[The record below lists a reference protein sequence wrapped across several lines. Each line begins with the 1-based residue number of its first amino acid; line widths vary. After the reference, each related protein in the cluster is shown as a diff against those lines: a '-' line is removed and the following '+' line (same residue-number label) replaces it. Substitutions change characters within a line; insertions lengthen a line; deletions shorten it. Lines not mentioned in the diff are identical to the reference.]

1 MSGTPLAKGASALF
15 FFVGS
20 AFAQAQH
27 GPAAAIAGQVEAMRV
42 FASMD
47 GVWRGPAWTLQA
59 NGEKR
64 NITQTERIGPFLGG
78 SVKVIEGRG
87 YTADGNVGFNALGI
101 VSYNPATRAYSLRS
115 YALGYAGDFAFTP
128 TADGY
133 AWEVA
138 AGPGAT
144 IRYVATI
151 RDGTLREVG
160 DRIGADQPPLRIFE
174 MELKRVGDTG
184 WPADNPVPQK

>member
-1 MSGTPLAKGASALF
+1 MKTRLLGFLAFLPLL
-15 FFVGS
+15 
-20 AFAQAQH
+20 AFAQGQRD
-27 GPAAAIAGQVEAMRV
+27 PAPVIAAQVEAMKV

-47 GVWRGPAWTLQA
+47 GVWRGPAWTLLP

-87 YTADGNVGFNALGI
+87 YTADGTVGFNALGI

-133 AWEVA
+133 AWEVP
-138 AGPGAT
+138 AGPAT

-151 RDGTLREVG
+151 KDGTLREVG
-160 DRIGADQPPLRIFE
+160 DRIVADKPPLRIFE
-174 MELKRVGDTG
+174 MELKRVGDTS
-184 WPADNPVPQK
+184 WPAGEAVPAR